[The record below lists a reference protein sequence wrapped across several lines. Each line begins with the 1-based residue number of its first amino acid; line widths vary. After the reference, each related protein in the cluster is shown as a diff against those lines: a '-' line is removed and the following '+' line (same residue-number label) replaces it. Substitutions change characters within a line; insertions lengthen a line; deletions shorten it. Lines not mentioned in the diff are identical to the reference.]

1 MVAPVA
7 SGSSPPPPTASP
19 ARPKLT
25 GWELYRD
32 VMRSPKHIVA
42 PMVDQSELAWRVL
55 SRRYG
60 GHVCYTP
67 MINAKI
73 YSDPRHQGAYCEG
86 AFNLACDEEGNPT
99 VDRPLVIQFAANDPS
114 ALLESAKALQHK
126 CDAVDINFGCPQDI
140 ARRGRYGAYLCED
153 WDLVY
158 KLINV
163 LHVNLD
169 IPVTAKFRIF
179 SDVDKTVKYAKM
191 MESAGA
197 QILTCHGRTREQR
210 GHKSG
215 LADWSQ
221 IAAVKRAVSVPVFAN
236 GSVLYPDDVQ
246 KCLDFTG
253 ADAYMSAEP
262 QLHNPALFFDPS
274 SSSLSPPHTP
284 AHPRI
289 LLSPQQ
295 SSLYPFHA
303 DLALEYLSI
312 VSALKTPT
320 TPSAVKAHLF
330 KIMFPALPR
339 ETDLRNQLGVASMR
353 LNGVEVYVEIC
364 KEMKERMDRDISAA
378 GWDPSSPGAYDFP
391 VDSVTG
397 LKTIPHWLVQPN
409 VRPPKPE
416 PKLEGPNLS
425 ARLAKS
431 KAAASASASASVNT
445 QTPTI
450 PVPNGNPVVPT
461 PEIGT
466 ASTLPAAAVTLD
478 TLRVAPHSEAIAIS
492 SVDTMEEVACSA
504 QAGATEPVIGDKR
517 RSCGIASAEDASG
530 GLLGGERIEEGSKR
544 ARFTVSLTGPS

>member
-1 MVAPVA
+1 MDAPVA
-7 SGSSPPPPTASP
+7 SGSSPPVPPP
-19 ARPKLT
+19 LLPKKLT

-32 VMRSPKHIVA
+32 IMKSPKHIVA

-73 YSDPRHQGAYCEG
+73 YSDPRHKAAYCEG
-86 AFNLACDEEGNPT
+86 AFNLALDEEGNPS
-99 VDRPLVIQFAANDPS
+99 VDRPLVIQFAANDPD
-114 ALLESAKALQHK
+114 ALLASAKALQHK

-153 WDLVY
+153 WDLIY
-158 KLINV
+158 KLINI

-179 SDVDKTVKYAKM
+179 SDVEQTIKYAKM

-197 QILTCHGRTREQR
+197 QILTCHGRTRDQR

-236 GSVLYPDDVQ
+236 GSVLYADEVQ
-246 KCLDFTG
+246 KCLDSTG

-274 SSSLSPPHTP
+274 ASPSTSPLSDPSITP
-284 AHPRI
+284 SAI
-289 LLSPQQ
+289 SLSPQQ
-295 SSLYPFHA
+295 HSLYPLHA

-312 VSALKTPT
+312 VSSLKTST

-330 KIMFPALPR
+330 KIMFPGLPR
-339 ETDLRNQLGVASMR
+339 EIDLRNRLGVASMR
-353 LNGVEVYVEIC
+353 LNGVGVYVEIC
-364 KEMKERMDRDISAA
+364 EEMKAKMDRDIAAA

-391 VDSVTG
+391 IDPVTG

-409 VRPPKPE
+409 VRLPKVAPV
-416 PKLEGPNLS
+416 PEGPDLQ

-431 KAAASASASASVNT
+431 KAATSMSASASGAIPTPGLPPPVANRDSVSGSDT
-445 QTPTI
+445 SPLAPQAEA
-450 PVPNGNPVVPT
+450 PVV
-461 PEIGT
+461 GY
-466 ASTLPAAAVTLD
+466 
-478 TLRVAPHSEAIAIS
+478 
-492 SVDTMEEVACSA
+492 
-504 QAGATEPVIGDKR
+504 KR
-517 RSCGIASAEDASG
+517 RSHDVPTADDDEAVEATGIRAVDAV
-530 GLLGGERIEEGSKR
+530 SKR
-544 ARFTVSLTGPS
+544 ARCESSTVSVTS